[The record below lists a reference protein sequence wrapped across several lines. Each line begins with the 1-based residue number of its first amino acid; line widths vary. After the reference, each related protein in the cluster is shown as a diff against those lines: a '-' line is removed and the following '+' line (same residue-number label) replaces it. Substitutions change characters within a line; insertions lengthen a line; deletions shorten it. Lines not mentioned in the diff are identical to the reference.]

1 MPEAQSFVTNRFL
14 WLTILGDGWSNMK
27 ALAFGKHLLGLSQQ
41 KGKRAREGWS
51 EAARRIQG
59 NFYSKPAL

>member
-1 MPEAQSFVTNRFL
+1 
-14 WLTILGDGWSNMK
+14 MK